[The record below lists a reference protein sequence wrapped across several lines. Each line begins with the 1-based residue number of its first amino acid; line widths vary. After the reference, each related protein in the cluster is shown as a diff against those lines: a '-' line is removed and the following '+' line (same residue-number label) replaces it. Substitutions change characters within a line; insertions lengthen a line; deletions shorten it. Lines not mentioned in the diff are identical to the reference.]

1 MRLKNVLPLLR
12 VIHISFLV
20 QGVLLLGNMGLAI
33 LLKLLITLLLW
44 TRICESCTMNKV
56 CWLLVVIILCNY
68 HADTSCYHKEA
79 NRKEEPKEPLGIVT
93 EVATLI
99 FLVALTD
106 FLPFIGK
113 HRIDL
118 TDMYL
123 HLCGHPLA
131 FFGKQ
136 FLNLL
141 PVGIIN
147 LHRHL

>member
-1 MRLKNVLPLLR
+1 
-12 VIHISFLV
+12 
-20 QGVLLLGNMGLAI
+20 
-33 LLKLLITLLLW
+33 
-44 TRICESCTMNKV
+44 MNKV

-106 FLPFIGK
+106 FL
-113 HRIDL
+113 
-118 TDMYL
+118 
-123 HLCGHPLA
+123 
-131 FFGKQ
+131 GKQ

>member
-1 MRLKNVLPLLR
+1 
-12 VIHISFLV
+12 
-20 QGVLLLGNMGLAI
+20 
-33 LLKLLITLLLW
+33 
-44 TRICESCTMNKV
+44 MNKV

-79 NRKEEPKEPLGIVT
+79 NRKEKPKEPLGIVT
-93 EVATLI
+93 EVATII

-123 HLCGHPLA
+123 HLCGHLLA

-141 PVGIIN
+141 PVCIIDIYG
-147 LHRHL
+147 HL